1 MQYDCHFI
9 VECWLVFVMQKLLKE
24 ISRLIFDVIYLCF
37 GRVSRMV
44 EPRRRRLQRWR
55 RFRQRQGR
63 LWLKNNLSLLFGLNL
78 TILTLSKSDHQNGYR
93 SKSFKSSC
101 WIEISLWRSKMSWRN
116 FSAFCLY
123 SPSVQWC
130 GWASRDSSSAMWFL
144 RLRAWPSEPESIFI
158 MTLFWMGWCC
168 ESCVRGNRCS
178 VNNVFVTEL
187 GSFVLAKS
195 QLINR

>member
-1 MQYDCHFI
+1 
-9 VECWLVFVMQKLLKE
+9 MQKLLKV
-24 ISRLIFDVIYLCF
+24 ISRLIFDVIYHCF
-37 GRVSRMV
+37 GWVSRMV
-44 EPRRRRLQRWR
+44 EPRRIRLQRWR

-116 FSAFCLY
+116 FSAFCLF

-144 RLRAWPSEPESIFI
+144 RLRAWPSEPWFISIMAVLFGVRCQMLQNSTQQSVCLNENYWHLQNRLNMNLVFSSINKFYFRI
-158 MTLFWMGWCC
+158 MLL
-168 ESCVRGNRCS
+168 S
-178 VNNVFVTEL
+178 
-187 GSFVLAKS
+187 
-195 QLINR
+195 

>member
-9 VECWLVFVMQKLLKE
+9 VECWIVFVLQKLLKE

-78 TILTLSKSDHQNGYR
+78 TILTLSKSDHQNSYR

-116 FSAFCLY
+116 FSAFCLF

-144 RLRAWPSEPESIFI
+144 RFRAWPSEPYFLFI
-158 MTLFWMGWCC
+158 MAAL
-168 ESCVRGNRCS
+168 
-178 VNNVFVTEL
+178 
-187 GSFVLAKS
+187 FVLCW
-195 QLINR
+195 R